1 LILMLAALTA
11 EAGRGEE
18 NPKKV
23 IAQAQRR
30 EGKLQVGDTAPD
42 APIVSRDGTQA
53 TLLSHKKAARPLVVV
68 FGSFT

>member
-1 LILMLAALTA
+1 MLLMLAAVAAL
-11 EAGRGEE
+11 AGKGDD

-30 EGKLQVGDTAPD
+30 EGKLAVGQVAPD
-42 APIVSRDGTQA
+42 APVVQRDGTA
-53 TLLSHKKAARPLVVV
+53 TTLLAHKKAGRPLVVV